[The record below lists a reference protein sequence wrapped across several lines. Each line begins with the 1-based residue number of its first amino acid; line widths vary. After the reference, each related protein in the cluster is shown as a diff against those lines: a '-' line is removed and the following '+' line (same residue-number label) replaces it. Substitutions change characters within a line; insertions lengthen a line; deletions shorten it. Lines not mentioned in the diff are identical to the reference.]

1 MSRTKR
7 NKIPLIQLFFPYY
20 FLLFSLCNELSNE
33 PAESVSV
40 LQCVKK
46 KKKKKILT
54 LRVSVLNLATITFKY
69 HISDC

>member
-46 KKKKKILT
+46 KKKKDFDASS
-54 LRVSVLNLATITFKY
+54 VSVKFSYN
-69 HISDC
+69 HIQISHQ